1 MVNHD
6 GIRTKSERLEK
17 IIETMNKLRDLKLL
31 QSGHSAIDELKKKM
45 TEFLD
50 TPVSLYGSIP
60 YEEIGRVIEY
70 QLPILLD
77 EQILVKMSKI
87 YELDMGL

>member
-1 MVNHD
+1 MKKT
-6 GIRTKSERLEK
+6 IRTKSERLEK
-17 IIETMNKLRDLKLL
+17 VIETMNKLRDLKLL
-31 QSGHSAIDELKKKM
+31 QSGHDAIGELKNKM

-50 TPVSLYGSIP
+50 SPVSLYGSIL

-77 EQILVKMSKI
+77 EQILVKMSKK